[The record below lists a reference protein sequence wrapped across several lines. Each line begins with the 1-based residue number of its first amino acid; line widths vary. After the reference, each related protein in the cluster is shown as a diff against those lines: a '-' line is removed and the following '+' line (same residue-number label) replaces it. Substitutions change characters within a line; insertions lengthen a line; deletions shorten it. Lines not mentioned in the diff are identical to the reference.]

1 MLIRDVQSKNSA
13 MSGRYKWKSGEEY
26 FDPRNDS
33 MGSFDLIDYGSRL
46 EIWSFGIFGKYR
58 GRGYG
63 QQMLKEAIEL
73 AGDKKLM
80 LYVEKDNDIALHI
93 YEKAGFQI
101 IGNYG
106 NVAWAMVY
114 ADNAAGR
121 LAVEASL
128 CHV

>member
-1 MLIRDVQSKNSA
+1 MLIREIQIKNSSI
-13 MSGRYKWKSGEEY
+13 SGHYKWKSGDKC
-26 FDPRNDS
+26 FDPHKDS
-33 MGSFDLIDYGSRL
+33 MGSFDLLDLDSRIEL
-46 EIWSFGIFGKYR
+46 WSFGIWGQYR
-58 GRGYG
+58 GQGHG

-121 LAVEASL
+121 LAVEAAL